1 MSSKKKPLEVVAL
14 DGLGLDASEVGSS
27 GSPTSLVS
35 WAEPDKRQAGQKF
48 EGESA
53 DELVGTLM
61 DKLANDAKVI

>member
-14 DGLGLDASEVGSS
+14 DNLGLASSEVGSA
-27 GSPTSLVS
+27 GSPTNLVS

-48 EGESA
+48 EGDA